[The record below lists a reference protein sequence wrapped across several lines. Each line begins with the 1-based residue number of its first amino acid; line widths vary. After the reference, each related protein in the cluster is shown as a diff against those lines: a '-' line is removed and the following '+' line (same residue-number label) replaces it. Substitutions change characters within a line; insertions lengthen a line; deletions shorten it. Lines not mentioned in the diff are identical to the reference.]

1 MKTKKPAFPP
11 GWDEERILA
20 VIAHYENQTDDE
32 RAAEIEAAIQAERRT
47 TSKKKNVAN
56 GAVVQ
61 RKSDSAKAR
70 SSRAKRKRRTS

>member
-47 TSKKKNVAN
+47 TSKKNVAN
-56 GAVVQ
+56 GAVVK